1 MSAEPASPDA
11 GAPRRGRWRRGW
23 RWLLLLVGVL
33 AIGALLDYH
42 LYLRRPIHPADGE
55 PAVVFLARGMPYRGV
70 LGELQRA
77 DLVRRP
83 LWFTLHGVLHDRL
96 TRARAGTHEI
106 PAGTTPLALWE
117 LLTTG
122 GRDSRLRVTTQEG
135 WTAWRV
141 SDALGRLGIAPADE
155 LLVEARDLDR
165 LARDPRLRALL
176 PMVELRALLEDEPHV
191 VPLEGLLYPD
201 TYHLSPGQATSRV
214 LSRFLARF
222 FHVWTPI
229 AAAARGKESPV
240 ALTPYQRL
248 ILASI
253 IERECLVDDER
264 ALVASVFVNR
274 LERGMRLQTDPSIVY
289 HPLDYREVPGPRH
302 RKERANPHNTYA
314 HDGLPPTPI
323 GNPGRASILAAFAPA
338 TSDYL
343 YFVAR
348 RDGSHR
354 HAFSRTYA
362 EHRARIKKHLR

>member
-1 MSAEPASPDA
+1 MTGPPARPDV
-11 GAPRRGRWRRGW
+11 PRGRWRRGW
-23 RWLLLLVGVL
+23 RWLLLLAGVVPL
-33 AIGALLDYH
+33 GMSLDYH
-42 LYLRRPIHPADGE
+42 LYMRRAVHPAGGE
-55 PAVVFLARGMPYRGV
+55 PAVVFLARGMPYRAV
-70 LGELQRA
+70 LDELQRA

-96 TRARAGTHEI
+96 TRARAGTHEV
-106 PAGTTPLALWE
+106 PAGTSPVVLWG

-122 GRDSRLRVTTQEG
+122 GRDDRLRVTIQVG

-141 SDALGRLGIAPADE
+141 SDALGRRGIAPADE
-155 LLVEARDLDR
+155 LLVASRDLDR

-176 PMVELRALLEDEPHV
+176 PMEALRALLKDEPHV

-201 TYHLSPGQATSRV
+201 TYHLSPGQSTPRV
-214 LSRFLARF
+214 LSRFMARF
-222 FHVWTPI
+222 FHVWEPVVK
-229 AAAARGKESPV
+229 AARGRKGRI

-289 HPLDYREVPGPRH
+289 HPLDYREVPAPRH

-323 GNPGRASILAAFAPA
+323 GNPGRASIAAAFAPA

-348 RDGSHR
+348 RDGSNR
-354 HAFSRTYA
+354 HAFSRTHA
-362 EHRARIKKHLR
+362 EHRAKIKKHLR